1 MALSFIKIE
10 NSAYL
15 ATTQQQKEKK
25 KKIIDKQ
32 SDMKFN
38 TKNRSVQKCV
48 KIEFFHFCG
57 VRMSYDDYLQSF

>member
-25 KKIIDKQ
+25 KKKSLISKVTWN
-32 SDMKFN
+32 S
-38 TKNRSVQKCV
+38 TKNWSVQKCV
-48 KIEFFHFCG
+48 KIEFFWLL
-57 VRMSYDDYLQSF
+57 RMSYDDYLQSF